1 MDAKRP
7 SNYKLLATVAIVCHL
22 FPALGF
28 FLLAMSCSEN
38 LALLPPRL
46 LAPNTQEP
54 VGGIKSTGKAPRPY
68 QFCLPPLMPSH
79 QPYIL
84 TSFATFH
91 CTRQLAGPFRIQELS
106 YPSGAHL
113 SDVIDGDMTF
123 KLSIDEGCYCSA
135 NTLDLNQLAAND
147 TDC

>member
-1 MDAKRP
+1 MELSPQA
-7 SNYKLLATVAIVCHL
+7 
-22 FPALGF
+22 
-28 FLLAMSCSEN
+28 
-38 LALLPPRL
+38 RL
-46 LAPNTQEP
+46 QDRTNFA
-54 VGGIKSTGKAPRPY
+54 Y
-68 QFCLPPLMPSH
+68 
-79 QPYIL
+79 L
-84 TSFATFH
+84 TSFSSFH